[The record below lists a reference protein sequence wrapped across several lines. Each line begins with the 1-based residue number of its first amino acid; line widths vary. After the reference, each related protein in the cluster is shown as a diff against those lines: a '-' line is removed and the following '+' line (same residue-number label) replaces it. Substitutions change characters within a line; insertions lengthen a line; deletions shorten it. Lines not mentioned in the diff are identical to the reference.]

1 MQLGSI
7 EVLFDAVFNY
17 GVEILSVLGEL
28 VTSLLVFLLFEFGLA
43 EFVLLGSL
51 AHVEESLGVVLVLEL
66 PDHLVDVLGSG
77 VVLLLLLLLP
87 LEFGLFLSDL
97 LLELLSEDSLLYFLS
112 RLEG

>member
-17 GVEILSVLGEL
+17 GVEILSVLGEF
-28 VTSLLVFLLFEFGLA
+28 VISLPVFLLFELGLA

-66 PDHLVDVLGSG
+66 SDHLVDVLGSG
-77 VVLLLLLLLP
+77 VVLLLLLFLP

-112 RLEG
+112 